1 MLLWKYYENWQK
13 MMMRPRSNQLSSYLF
28 LKLSISICSMK
39 LGQFD
44 LHIKLKSLVSCQEMV
59 AKGMD
64 ISTIIKML
72 SSNDQPIR
80 HASLLFL
87 LELSRSQSLCEK
99 IGSVTGGIL
108 MLVTIKYNWSSDVFA
123 LEKADEILKNLETS
137 PNNIKRMAEN
147 GYLEPLLHHLIEG
160 NSQNLYTFLTIMT

>member
-1 MLLWKYYENWQK
+1 
-13 MMMRPRSNQLSSYLF
+13 
-28 LKLSISICSMK
+28 
-39 LGQFD
+39 
-44 LHIKLKSLVSCQEMV
+44 MV

-72 SSNDQPIR
+72 SSNHQAIR
-80 HASLLFL
+80 HASLQFL

-108 MLVTIKYNWSSDVFA
+108 MLVTIKYNWSSDAFA
-123 LEKADEILKNLETS
+123 LEKTDEILKNLETS

-147 GYLEPLLHHLIEG
+147 GYMEPLLHHLIEG
-160 NSQNLYTFLTIMT
+160 NFQNLYALHNHDIIRASEDL